1 MNLPVDRI
9 SNKFTALAADDRAAF
24 VTFTM
29 ACDPDFDTA
38 LTLMKGL
45 PEAGADIIELG
56 MPFTDPSA
64 DGPAIDKA
72 AQRALKAGGSMIRTL
87 EMVSSFRRDDTTTPI
102 ILMGYYNPIM
112 AYGVDAFL
120 NDAAKA
126 GVDGLIIVDLP
137 PEEDSELRLPAKQSG
152 IHLIRLAT
160 PTTVGERLHAVLD
173 DASGFVYYVAVAGI
187 TGGKSAEG
195 DDIREAMA
203 RLKSVTDLPIC
214 VGFGIRTPEQ
224 AAIIARHAEGAVV
237 GSAIVDVIAGNL
249 DDMNKA
255 NDSLVDQTLTLVSDL
270 SSGVK
275 SINKRSLS

>member
-9 SNKFTALAADDRAAF
+9 ANKFAALKADNRSAF
-24 VTFTM
+24 VTYIM
-29 ACDPDFDTA
+29 AGDPDHDTA

-45 PEAGADIIELG
+45 PQAGADIIELG
-56 MPFTDPSA
+56 MAFTDPSA

-72 AQRALKAGGSMIRTL
+72 AQRALAAGGSIINTL
-87 EMVSSFRRDDTTTPI
+87 KMVCAFRSDDETTPI
-102 ILMGYYNPIM
+102 VLMGYFNPIM
-112 AYGVDAFL
+112 AYGVDRFL
-120 NDAAKA
+120 TDAASA

-137 PEEDSELRLPAKQSG
+137 PEEDAELRLPAKDAG

-187 TGGKSAEG
+187 TGGKSAAE
-195 DDIREAMA
+195 DDISEAMQ
-203 RLKSVTDLPIC
+203 RLRSVTDLPIC

-224 AAIIARHAEGAVV
+224 AAIIARHADGAVV

-249 DDMNKA
+249 DDMNKK
-255 NDSLVDQTLTLVSDL
+255 NNSLVDQTLSLVSDL
-270 SSGVK
+270 SGGIK
-275 SINKRSLS
+275 SVSKRGLS